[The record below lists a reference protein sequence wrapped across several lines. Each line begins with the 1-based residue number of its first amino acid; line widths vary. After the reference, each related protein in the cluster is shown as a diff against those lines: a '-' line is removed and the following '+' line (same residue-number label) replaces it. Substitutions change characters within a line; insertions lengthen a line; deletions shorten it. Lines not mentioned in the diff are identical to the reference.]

1 MRDEFDVVI
10 IGAGI
15 AGASAAYEIAAD
27 RRVLVVEREDHP
39 GYHTT
44 GRSAAVYAPNYGNA
58 AIRAITAAARDF
70 YTNPPDGFAATPLL
84 SARGALTIG
93 GVADTDTL
101 ERDFKEF
108 AVLSST
114 IRAVDQAEALRMVPV
129 LDPASCAGGGLFEPA
144 ALDMDVHAIHQGYLK
159 GLSRRG
165 GEVRTT
171 AEVTAIE
178 RTASLWTVVTPG
190 WQARAPV
197 VVNAAGAWAD
207 VVGALAGAPP
217 IGLVPKRRTAITVDV
232 PAGLDIHS
240 WPLAVDAHETFY
252 FKPDAG
258 RILASPADATPSP
271 PCDAQPEELDIA
283 ILIDRLQTATSLR
296 FTRLA
301 SRWAGLR
308 SFVADGT
315 MVAGFEPGLDGFF
328 WLAGQG
334 GYGIQT
340 APAMAR
346 IAAALSGGGAMPS
359 DVQAFGVVEATLSP
373 TRLSRTVAALH

>member
-1 MRDEFDVVI
+1 MSDECDVVI

-15 AGASAAYEIAAD
+15 AGASAAYEIAAT
-27 RRVLVVEREDHP
+27 RRVLLLEREDQP

-44 GRSAAVYAPNYGNA
+44 GRSAALFAPNYGNA
-58 AIRAITAAARDF
+58 AIRAITVAARDF
-70 YTNPPDGFAATPLL
+70 YTTPPEGFASTPLL
-84 SARGALTIG
+84 SPRGALTIG
-93 GVADTDTL
+93 AAEDTDML
-101 ERDFKEF
+101 EHEFKDFS
-108 AVLSST
+108 ALSTT
-114 IRAVDQAEALRMVPV
+114 IRQIDPADARRMIPALE
-129 LDPASCAGGGLFEPA
+129 PASCAGGALFEPA

-159 GLSRRG
+159 GLARRG
-165 GEVRTT
+165 GILRTA

-178 RTASLWTVVTPG
+178 RSGSTWTVVTPG
-190 WQARAPV
+190 FRVTAPV
-197 VVNAAGAWAD
+197 LVNAGGAWAD
-207 VVGALAGAPP
+207 VLGQLAGAPP
-217 IGLVPKRRTAITVDV
+217 IGLVPKRRTAVTVDV
-232 PAGLDIHS
+232 AAGLDIHG
-240 WPLAVDAHETFY
+240 WPMVADAHETWY

-258 RILASPADATPSP
+258 RILASPADETPSP

-283 ILIDRLQTATSLR
+283 ILIDRLQTATTLR
-296 FTRLA
+296 FNRLA

-346 IAAALSGGGAMPS
+346 IAAALSAGQAMPA
-359 DVQAFGVVEATLSP
+359 DVQALGVTEATLSP
-373 TRLSRTVAALH
+373 TRLARTVAALH